1 MTESEIDSVLDEYP
15 EIKDKLSTVAHERDE
30 YKKLY
35 ELVLLELE
43 RTRRHLFGQKKEHV
57 DPNQI
62 QLAFEQLQKQI
73 TPETDPEHTHVNG
86 HHRRKRKVT
95 PHGRNALPENLP
107 EERIILVPPEL
118 EGQDLEQYNKIG
130 EEVSETLEWRSAS
143 YVKVVVVR
151 PKYVHKDAKGEG
163 AQVLIADT
171 LTKPI
176 DKGLA
181 GPGLLAKVAVDKY
194 LDHLPLNR
202 QSARFE
208 REGIHLARSTLCN
221 WVESMHLLCVPVV
234 DAMWEDALKSDY
246 VAVDATGVL
255 VQSKG
260 KCRRSHFWVM
270 ISDNGHVLFRYT
282 RKHNKVS
289 VKELLG
295 DYKGYIQA
303 DAATVY
309 DFLFTDKDCIEVGCW
324 AHSRRRFFDS
334 LSTDQER
341 ALIALGYIKQLF
353 NIDRRTS
360 NLPLKKRTRERAKRA
375 GPILEKLFKW
385 ADKEY
390 LLVLP
395 ESPIGGAIRY
405 LTNQQQ
411 ALSRFL
417 EDGRIRLTNNLSES
431 ELRRE
436 AVGRNNW
443 IFVGSDDGGVWNT
456 TFVSLLASCQLF
468 SIEPW
473 SYMRDILC
481 LLPLW
486 PRNKVLLLAPK
497 YWNETLKDPE
507 TQKLLLANPFRRI
520 SMPPTK
526 HE

>member
-1 MTESEIDSVLDEYP
+1 
-15 EIKDKLSTVAHERDE
+15 
-30 YKKLY
+30 
-35 ELVLLELE
+35 
-43 RTRRHLFGQKKEHV
+43 
-57 DPNQI
+57 
-62 QLAFEQLQKQI
+62 
-73 TPETDPEHTHVNG
+73 
-86 HHRRKRKVT
+86 
-95 PHGRNALPENLP
+95 
-107 EERIILVPPEL
+107 
-118 EGQDLEQYNKIG
+118 
-130 EEVSETLEWRSAS
+130 
-143 YVKVVVVR
+143 
-151 PKYVHKDAKGEG
+151 
-163 AQVLIADT
+163 
-171 LTKPI
+171 
-176 DKGLA
+176 
-181 GPGLLAKVAVDKY
+181 
-194 LDHLPLNR
+194 
-202 QSARFE
+202 
-208 REGIHLARSTLCN
+208 
-221 WVESMHLLCVPVV
+221 
-234 DAMWEDALKSDY
+234 
-246 VAVDATGVL
+246 
-255 VQSKG
+255 
-260 KCRRSHFWVM
+260 
-270 ISDNGHVLFRYT
+270 VLFRYT

-375 GPILEKLFKW
+375 GPILEKLFEW
-385 ADKEY
+385 ADQEY

-395 ESPIGGAIRY
+395 ESPIGKAIKY

-417 EDGRIRLTNNLSES
+417 EDGRIRLTNNFSES

-520 SMPPTK
+520 SMPPTE